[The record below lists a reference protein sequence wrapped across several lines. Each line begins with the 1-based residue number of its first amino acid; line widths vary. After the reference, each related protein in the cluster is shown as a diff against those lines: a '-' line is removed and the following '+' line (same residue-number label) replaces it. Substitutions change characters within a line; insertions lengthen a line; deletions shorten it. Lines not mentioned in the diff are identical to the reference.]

1 MPDENSSII
10 DRALKSQIELQMP
23 DENNSITDRA
33 LKYSVTMTCDNSITD
48 KALKYRATMPG
59 DNNSI
64 TDRALKYRA
73 TMPGD
78 NNSITDR
85 ALKYRATMPGDN
97 SITDRALKYRATM
110 PGDNSSITDRAL
122 KSHINSFI
130 LRLLCISSDGEHL
143 SNSSNQGLVMLIR
156 IVLSIDTFSC
166 HLLYIYFLVVTL
178 NIMYRFPHNRN
189 RIKILE
195 NVHALFCCQ
204 LESPG
209 IAHSDL

>member
-1 MPDENSSII
+1 MPDENNSII

-59 DNNSI
+59 DN
-64 TDRALKYRA
+64 
-73 TMPGD
+73 
-78 NNSITDR
+78 
-85 ALKYRATMPGDN
+85 N